1 MNVNRNSNESTC
13 QQEKLSINP
22 NLSNLFV
29 FIITAGD
36 ALGFFHEQARPDR
49 DQYVEILTH
58 NIKKGGYCRFY
69 TYPVFVLGGG
79 VGGGDCKRTIFS
91 SSTYT

>member
-1 MNVNRNSNESTC
+1 MNVNRNSKESTY

-22 NLSNLFV
+22 NLFV
-29 FIITAGD
+29 FIITAGH

-58 NIKKGGYCRFY
+58 NIKKGCYCRFY
-69 TYPVFVLGGG
+69 TYPVFVLGWGG
-79 VGGGDCKRTIFS
+79 GGGDCKRTIFS